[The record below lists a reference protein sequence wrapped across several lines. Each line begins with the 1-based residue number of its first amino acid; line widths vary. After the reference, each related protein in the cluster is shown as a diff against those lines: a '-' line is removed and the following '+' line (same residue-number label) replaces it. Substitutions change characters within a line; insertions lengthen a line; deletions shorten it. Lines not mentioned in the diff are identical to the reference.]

1 MAIEKTTIQTS
12 ATNADFPFPFPYLQ
26 TSHVTVGVTPSGGTE
41 SIKVENTH
49 YKINGQQVEFE
60 TSPTDYRPAANSSV
74 RIYRSTPTA
83 VLESTF
89 STGSPLTANDLN
101 NNFKQLLYALEEAKE
116 AKVVTATNAFTHG
129 VKVDIDVQNDSS
141 WLLRPDTVN
150 TVEVLNDAITADK
163 LKDHASTD
171 SERAVTTNHIR
182 NDAVNGTKIADDSID
197 SEHIVADSIDTEHYA
212 PGSIDSNAIADFSVV
227 QNKIGNDS
235 VDEPRLKISNTGT
248 NGQYLQKQSGNT
260 GGLTWASP
268 AAGSVL
274 ETFTLPCK
282 GKSITVQSGT
292 YTTQNVTAAQTLTDS
307 YADLNGSSI
316 TYTPPTG
323 TQLVRY
329 KFDYQAAYGSTWSI
343 WHTKLVFDG
352 TEVVGA
358 RRSTS
363 SEYRTEYVNS
373 FEWAILIN
381 GASGTSQDPS
391 TGQIATGSW
400 TSNKVIKMTVRR
412 YLSSYYSKLHETK
425 YWDGTEVNG
434 PNGGSQLA
442 TPTLSITAIA

>member
-197 SEHIVADSIDTEHYA
+197 SEHIAANSIDTEHYA
-212 PGSIDSNAIADFSVV
+212 PVSIDSDAIADNAVV

-235 VDEPRLKISNTGT
+235 VNETRLQISNSPT
-248 NGQYLQKQSGNT
+248 NGYILTAQSGNT
-260 GGLTWASP
+260 GGLTWATP
-268 AAGSVL
+268 NPAGSII
-274 ETFTLPCK
+274 ETFTLPCA
-282 GKSITVQSGT
+282 GKSITVGSGT
-292 YTTQNVTAAQTLTDS
+292 YTTQNVTAKQQP
-307 YADLNGSSI
+307 ADDNYFDISGSSI
-316 TYTPPTG
+316 AYTPPTG
-323 TQLVRY
+323 TQLVIY
-329 KFDYQAAYGSTWSI
+329 KFTYFVGHVSDWTILSQ
-343 WHTKLVFDG
+343 KLWIDSD
-352 TEVVGA
+352 EVVKA
-358 RRSTS
+358 RQPFGHG
-363 SEYRTEYVNS
+363 YRTES
-373 FEWAILIN
+373 FVTVEWAFKI
-381 GASGTSQDPS
+381 GGSADTDY
-391 TGQIATGSW
+391 GQQSAW
-400 TSNKVIKMTVRR
+400 TSNKTIKVQTRR
-412 YLSSYYSKLHETK
+412 YSNSHQVKLHETI
-425 YWDGTEVNG
+425 YWEGAGVSN
-434 PNGGSQLA
+434 LVL
-442 TPTLSITAIA
+442 PTLSITAIS

>member
-129 VKVDIDVQNDSS
+129 TKVDIDVQNDSS
-141 WLLRPDTVN
+141 WVLRPDSVN
-150 TVEVLNDAITADK
+150 TAEILNDAVTADK

-212 PGSIDSNAIADFSVV
+212 PVSIDSDAIADNAVV

-235 VDEPRLKISNTGT
+235 VNETRLQISNTPENKDGYVLT
-248 NGQYLQKQSGNT
+248 AESGNT
-260 GGLTWASP
+260 GGLTWAVAP
-268 AAGSVL
+268 TVAGSIL
-274 ETFTLPCK
+274 ETVSYICDGVSFTQR
-282 GKSITVQSGT
+282 GVT
-292 YTTQNVTAAQTLTDS
+292 YNSTAVTAAQDLTLS
-307 YADLNGSSI
+307 YVDVTGSTI
-316 TYTPPTG
+316 AYTPPSGTKTVVYEFRFIDGRVGSAGDLWHLKLFLDKVEVTKARYTHLSEGGGTNVIKWAFPIGGSADAATG
-323 TQLVRY
+323 RI
-329 KFDYQAAYGSTWSI
+329 ATW
-343 WHTKLVFDG
+343 
-352 TEVVGA
+352 
-358 RRSTS
+358 TS
-363 SEYRTEYVNS
+363 SKTIKLQAREYTDAY
-373 FEWAILIN
+373 A
-381 GASGTSQDPS
+381 A
-391 TGQIATGSW
+391 
-400 TSNKVIKMTVRR
+400 
-412 YLSSYYSKLHETK
+412 KLHSTR
-425 YWDGTEVNG
+425 YWDGID
-434 PNGGSQLA
+434 SSHFSL
-442 TPTLSITAIA
+442 PTLTITAIS